1 MSLTSVHRV
10 QILIFSI
17 IHSQFSNKLD
27 TYKSDA
33 QRINHNI
40 ITIFEKLSNPSV
52 FQAQIE
58 ANMDRL
64 PEEARANI
72 EKVQFNTDSISI
84 DSPMGPL
91 KLAVDPEQSQAPNR
105 IVFTAAQA
113 PVKFNMLIEL
123 TAVSETETDSVASL
137 QLDIPFFLRAMVGK
151 QLEEGAKKFGQML
164 AMLPYDNL

>member
-40 ITIFEKLSNPSV
+40 NTIFEKLSNPSV

-58 ANMDRL
+58 ANKDRL

-113 PVKFNMLIEL
+113 PV
-123 TAVSETETDSVASL
+123 SS
-137 QLDIPFFLRAMVGK
+137 
-151 QLEEGAKKFGQML
+151 
-164 AMLPYDNL
+164 